1 MTNYLKLGLYIL
13 IFIVT
18 IVFEYFLLVKK
29 MWPWE
34 IRLKDKPLP
43 PVVSDMVDSKK
54 MCNVSGTVKDY
65 SGNTLSTT
73 IVPCLQCI
81 EYQRVNEQGCTPLKS
96 NGIDCAP
103 YGDPRSCT

>member
-18 IVFEYFLLVKK
+18 IVLEYFLLVKNT
-29 MWPWE
+29 WPWE
-34 IRLKDKPLP
+34 IRKQDTPLP
-43 PVVSDMVDSKK
+43 PVVNDSTK

-65 SGNTLSTT
+65 SGDTLSTT
-73 IVPCLQCI
+73 RVPCIQCI
-81 EYQRVNEQGCTPLKS
+81 DYIQVNEQGCTPLKS
-96 NGIDCAP
+96 NGTDCAP